1 MGLKTASEIQG
12 DVLRLL
18 NESAVAT
25 SINGGIYRSGQR
37 PANSR
42 QEDVVII
49 FTEGNAAQIQTGT
62 LTIHVYVPDVDF
74 EGNGIYREDGKRID
88 TLSRV
93 MQDWVDAL
101 PAGDYLYRLKDT
113 VHSIVSEAPSKQ
125 HIIVVRLGFNY
136 NTEL

>member
-49 FTEGNAAQIQTGT
+49 FTEGN
-62 LTIHVYVPDVDF
+62 
-74 EGNGIYREDGKRID
+74 GIYREDGKRID

-101 PAGDYLYRLKDT
+101 PVGDYLYRLKDT
-113 VHSIVSEAPSKQ
+113 VHSIASEAQSKQ